1 MWIIPLIVKF
11 PHAKKPNGLC
21 NELSLILIDYN
32 FIIRHWT
39 KEFQTLLNYNP
50 EDAANFD
57 NGVFWIDYKSL
68 QKYFDVLYLNWSP
81 SLFQNTFV
89 LHQLWRAGAGPAKDI
104 YNIGENPQFSL
115 EVSLTFKVNIKID
128 F

>member
-1 MWIIPLIVKF
+1 MKSFHHV
-11 PHAKKPNGLC
+11 C
-21 NELSLILIDYN
+21 
-32 FIIRHWT
+32 RHWT

-57 NGVFWIDYKSL
+57 NGVFWIDYKSM
-68 QKYFDVLYLNWSP
+68 QQYFDVLYLNWSP
-81 SLFQNTFV
+81 HLFQHNTV
-89 LHQLWRAGAGPAKDI
+89 IHQLWRAGSGPAKDV

-115 EVSLTFKVNIKID
+115 EVALEFLCSRTIKVSVTQTNYY

>member
-1 MWIIPLIVKF
+1 MQEK
-11 PHAKKPNGLC
+11 ANGSC
-21 NELSLILIDYN
+21 NELSLILIAYN